1 MTDTQRDIAEMKQ
14 TMLRMLNY
22 IVELERNARLN
33 IASSTMNLVKSTQA
47 CNNIDNA
54 NKEVNRE

>member
-1 MTDTQRDIAEMKQ
+1 MADTQLTDTQRDIAEMKQ

-33 IASSTMNLVKSTQA
+33 MASSTMNLVKSTQA
-47 CNNIDNA
+47 HNE
-54 NKEVNRE
+54 K

>member
-1 MTDTQRDIAEMKQ
+1 MADTQLTDTQRDIAEMKQ

-33 IASSTMNLVKSTQA
+33 MASSCVNVVPSTQA
-47 CNNIDNA
+47 CND
-54 NKEVNRE
+54 K